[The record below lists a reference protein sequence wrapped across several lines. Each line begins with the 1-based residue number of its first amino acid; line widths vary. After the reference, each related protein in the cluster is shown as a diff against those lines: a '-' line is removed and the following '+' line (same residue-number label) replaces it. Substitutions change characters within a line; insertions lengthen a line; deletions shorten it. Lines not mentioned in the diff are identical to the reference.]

1 MIRTNAIANMDAL
14 AYAQTLPDNSV
25 HCCITSPPY
34 YGLRN
39 YGVDGQIGLEETMY
53 DYIDRLVS
61 LFTEIKRVMR
71 DDGTVWVN
79 LGDSYSGRGVDSNSK
94 IKTSPK
100 QMTNHGSH
108 IPSIRTKDVLPPKSL
123 MMIPARFAIAMQD
136 AGWILRQEIV
146 WAKANPMPES
156 VKDRCTRSHEMVYMF
171 AKCPTYYYDA
181 DAIAEPASFA
191 GKIVTLGEKSLSK
204 GQANGMSVR
213 GSGNALLDSVTVKD
227 MRNKRTVWNIN
238 TQPTPEAHFA
248 TFPPKLIEPM
258 ILAGSPRD
266 GIVYDPFMGS
276 GTTALVARVLGR
288 QYIGSELN
296 PEYVAIAERRLSVP
310 YTPTAF

>member
-1 MIRTNAIANMDAL
+1 MQLNTIYNMDAL
-14 AYAQTLPDNSV
+14 ALAQQICDNSV

-53 DYIDRLVS
+53 DYIDRLVG

-79 LGDSYSGRGVDSNSK
+79 LGDSYSGSGRGSGGTGSA
-94 IKTSPK
+94 SAK
-100 QMTNHGSH
+100 QVTHHGSYH
-108 IPSIRTKDVLPPKSL
+108 QAIRTKDVLPPKSL

-146 WAKANPMPES
+146 WSKANPMPES

-171 AKCPTYYYDA
+171 AKCSTYYYDA
-181 DAIAEPASFA
+181 DAIAEPVKKELNAVDWQTRKAHGATGGAMNFGA
-191 GKIVTLGEKSLSK
+191 NQQQGKGISHDLG
-204 GQANGMSVR
+204 GQNGKV
-213 GSGNALLDSVTVKD
+213 
-227 MRNKRTVWNIN
+227 NKRTVWNIN

-276 GTTALVARVLGR
+276 GTTALVARKLGR

-296 PEYVAIAERRLSVP
+296 LEYVAIAERRLAAP
-310 YTPTAF
+310 